1 MEGQSKPKKRAL
13 IVCTGNSARSQM
25 AEGLLRHEAGDG
37 FDVYSAGTHPGSVRP
52 EAVQV
57 MSEIH
62 IDITGQFSKPVEQF
76 IGQHFDYVITVCD
89 KAKENCPTF
98 PGVPNHFHWPFDD
111 PSKTI
116 GSEDAR
122 LAAFRKVRDRIHA
135 RLMVFLGES
144 DA

>member
-1 MEGQSKPKKRAL
+1 MEGQSKPKRRVL

-25 AEGLLRHEAGDG
+25 AERLLRHEAGDM
-37 FDVYSAGTHPGSVRP
+37 FNVYSAGTHPGTVRP

-57 MSEIH
+57 MSEIY
-62 IDITGQFSKPVEQF
+62 IDITRQFSKPVEQF

-89 KAKENCPTF
+89 AAKETCPSF
-98 PGVPNHFHWPFDD
+98 PNVLNQFHWPFDD

-116 GSEDAR
+116 GSDDAR
-122 LAAFRKVRDRIHA
+122 LAAFRTVRRRIHA

-144 DA
+144 GA